1 MISAGAILGAL
12 GIAAG
17 AFGAH
22 ALDETLSPED
32 MEIFETGARYQIYH
46 ALALLLCAGLPLG
59 GRCLSLAAHAFT
71 WGTVIF
77 SGSLYLLVLT
87 GPRALGAVTPIG
99 GSLMILGWLC
109 LLGAGLG
116 ICGREQTSEFDRP

>member
-1 MISAGAILGAL
+1 MISAGALLGAL

-17 AFGAH
+17 AFAAH
-22 ALDETLSPED
+22 ILEDRLSAED
-32 MEIFETGARYQIYH
+32 MAIFETGARYQVYH
-46 ALALLLCAGLPLG
+46 ALALLLCAGLPLS

-87 GPRALGAVTPIG
+87 GPRALGAITPLG
-99 GSLMILGWLC
+99 GLLMILGWIC
-109 LLGAGLG
+109 LLGAGMGL
-116 ICGREQTSEFDRP
+116 CGRPQPEDQTT